1 MISKIGRNDECWCGS
16 GQKFKKCHAY
26 IDDMMASYAAK
37 GYIIPSRNLLKTKSQ
52 IKGIRESSKI
62 NIEILDF
69 ISRYIVEGIST
80 EEIDRLVFNKTKELG
95 GIPAPL
101 DYNGYPK
108 SVCTSINNVVCHG
121 IPSNHVTLYN
131 GDIVNIDVSTIYNGF
146 FSDSSRMFYVGD
158 ISIEKQRLVKVAK
171 ECMEVGIQQVRPWGV
186 LGDIG
191 QAVNDHAKKN
201 GYSVVREI
209 GGHGI
214 GLHFHEEPWV
224 SYVANAGTGMLLVP
238 GLIFTIEPMIN
249 MGTAKIFTDKKD
261 KWTVYTSDGRPSAQ
275 WENMVLV
282 TNVGYEV
289 LTY

>member
-52 IKGIRESSKI
+52 IEGIRESSKI

-80 EEIDRLVFNKTKELG
+80 EEIDQLVFNKTKELW

-131 GDIVNIDVSTIYNGF
+131 GDI
-146 FSDSSRMFYVGD
+146 
-158 ISIEKQRLVKVAK
+158 
-171 ECMEVGIQQVRPWGV
+171 
-186 LGDIG
+186 
-191 QAVNDHAKKN
+191 
-201 GYSVVREI
+201 
-209 GGHGI
+209 
-214 GLHFHEEPWV
+214 
-224 SYVANAGTGMLLVP
+224 LL
-238 GLIFTIEPMIN
+238 
-249 MGTAKIFTDKKD
+249 
-261 KWTVYTSDGRPSAQ
+261 Y
-275 WENMVLV
+275 
-282 TNVGYEV
+282 
-289 LTY
+289 